1 MDDLEAEEDGVMD
14 DVYEFRLS
22 QFDE

>member
-1 MDDLEAEEDGVMD
+1 MDDLEAEDDGMMD
-14 DVYEFRLS
+14 GVYEFRLS